1 MKRLVPILV
10 VGAGGAVGSM
20 LRFLLSVSAQRYS
33 ISLPYGTL
41 AANLLGCLFIGAITT
56 VAAST
61 ELLSPTARLLLA
73 TGLCGGFTTMS
84 SFIYELMQLVREDDY
99 LLAAGYF
106 GVTFVGCAT
115 LFWIGSLAAKT
126 ALKL

>member
-1 MKRLVPILV
+1 MKHLFPVLV
-10 VGAGGAVGSM
+10 VGAGGFVGSA
-20 LRFLLSVSAQRYS
+20 LRFMLSVAAQRHS
-33 ISLPYGTL
+33 ISFPFGTL
-41 AANLLGCLFIGAITT
+41 WANLLGCLVLGVIAT

-84 SFIYELMQLVREDDY
+84 SFIYELMQLLREDDY

-106 GVTFVGCAT
+106 GVTFLGCAA
-115 LFWIGSLAAKT
+115 LFWLGSLAAKT